1 MFFFFKHSTAYDI
14 RLSIVGSEMII
25 RDSGCSV
32 SITEMLL
39 CYLTPWQKYSMF
51 AHVTGSKTAY
61 YNPTMLGEKWRT
73 ILQALNLIGNEV
85 SIAFS

>member
-1 MFFFFKHSTAYDI
+1 MM
-14 RLSIVGSEMII
+14 GNEMYIKEPKK
-25 RDSGCSV
+25 GHVCSV
-32 SITEMLL
+32 SIAEMLL